1 MRAALLRHSA
11 PSFSLG
17 VPGDGAEEQLNE
29 RGGCGGSRLQ
39 MLCDGPGLKLDQEK
53 KGTASADLYG
63 RNFVFK
69 LALRRQESGGE
80 QRRDEAGMVIRTCWG
95 VRV

>member
-1 MRAALLRHSA
+1 MGLRNSSMRDL
-11 PSFSLG
+11 
-17 VPGDGAEEQLNE
+17 PGR

-39 MLCDGPGLKLDQEK
+39 MLCDGSGLKLDQEK

-95 VRV
+95 VQV

>member
-1 MRAALLRHSA
+1 MEETIFRCLSDGTALK
-11 PSFSLG
+11 
-17 VPGDGAEEQLNE
+17 LN
-29 RGGCGGSRLQ
+29 RGGR
-39 MLCDGPGLKLDQEK
+39 

-80 QRRDEAGMVIRTCWG
+80 QRRDEAGMVIRTCSG
-95 VRV
+95 VCV